1 MSEHPIIPL
10 FPLSVVVFPGQTLP
24 LHIFEPRYKEMVAD
38 CRAAA
43 DRGETLP
50 VGISFGQ
57 DTTVKREVGCSV
69 VLEKVLNKYEDGRL
83 DVLTVGH
90 ERYRI
95 VEIYQ
100 DKAYLTA
107 AVEFFGDEQEGAE
120 PLQIEEVRRRYE
132 RLNELIEAD
141 TGARLEFP
149 IPDGSFQIALA
160 AGLDLEVRQEL
171 LEMRSENQR
180 LGTLVEHFDQLIPVL
195 EKRQEEKR
203 KVRSNGHT
211 RKEI

>member
-1 MSEHPIIPL
+1 MSEHSIIPL

-43 DRGETLP
+43 DMGETLP

-57 DTTVKREVGCSV
+57 DTTVQREVGCSV
-69 VLEKVLNKYEDGRL
+69 VMEKVLNEYEDGRL
-83 DVLTVGH
+83 DILTVGH
-90 ERYRI
+90 ERYRV

-100 DKAYLTA
+100 EKAYLTA
-107 AVEFFGDEQEGAE
+107 AVEFFTDEQEIAD
-120 PLQIEEVRRRYE
+120 PLQVEELRTRYE
-132 RLNELIEAD
+132 RLNELVEEE
-141 TGARLEFP
+141 TGARLETP
-149 IPDGSFQIALA
+149 IPDSSFQIALA
-160 AGLDLEVRQEL
+160 AGLDLDVRQAM

-180 LGTLVEHFDQLIPVL
+180 LQTLIEHLDLLIPAL
-195 EKRQEEKR
+195 EKRREEKR

-211 RKEI
+211 RKE